1 MGVSALR
8 YPSGQA
14 DPLDIGGQ
22 MSTSSATC
30 IVELEQSSGYATSRQ
45 PSATAAAARLP
56 PEGPSLAPNYG
67 DRPSRRAQSLSA
79 RSSSSFRSLSPPV
92 LSTAYVIDQPEP
104 GLPRSVRAA
113 SPQRVVSPHAR
124 SQRTFSMS
132 PMFRSSLV
140 DIWADV
146 DSTLLPRLAAGADVS
161 ANIGRTS
168 LPYASVDSRDG

>member
-1 MGVSALR
+1 MWVSALR

-22 MSTSSATC
+22 VSTSSATG
-30 IVELEQSSGYATSRQ
+30 IVVAEIHAEREQSPSEHTTSRQ

-67 DRPSRRAQSLSA
+67 DRPTRRAQSLSA

-92 LSTAYVIDQPEP
+92 LSPAYIVDQPEP
-104 GLPRSVRAA
+104 GLTRSVRAA

-124 SQRTFSMS
+124 LQRALSMS
-132 PMFRSSLV
+132 PMFQPSLV
-140 DIWADV
+140 DI
-146 DSTLLPRLAAGADVS
+146 
-161 ANIGRTS
+161 
-168 LPYASVDSRDG
+168 